1 MKKIILICFVL
12 LNIYSC
18 NKFKIADQIGLES
31 DWLLPLAKGKIGFK
45 NLKELE
51 NNSLSHDIPSFDI
64 GYNPGVPINVPALN
78 IPEVGPYAQP
88 IMGWIKSLKVKNLK
102 IELSFTNAFPITIGT
117 GTKISFRRDANTS
130 DATNLIYSH
139 TVLNDILPNQQ
150 YDFSI
155 DILNSVI
162 EDTVF
167 IYLEQFSSPGG
178 NNITFSTT
186 PSILSIS
193 LKVLEIENVEL
204 YTNKQASFNDTV
216 QANFSQDT
224 NGFDTT
230 VSGKIN
236 VFVDNAMPLNTNFQ
250 LYFIDSLTN
259 NIIDSLFNTRL
270 IVQGINTNSLTGTPL
285 SINSSKNEILVNAAK
300 VQRIK
305 SANKAIID
313 FDLNTNGYSTPTVL
327 ANDETY
333 LGIQFTGDLKL
344 KLKIK

>member
-1 MKKIILICFVL
+1 MKKLVLICFIAISIL
-12 LNIYSC
+12 SC
-18 NKFKIADQIGLES
+18 NKFKIADTIGLES

-51 NNSLSHDIPSFDI
+51 NNSMSHNIPSFDI
-64 GYNPGVPINVPALN
+64 GYNPGVLINVPPLN

-88 IMGWIKSLKVKNLK
+88 IMSWIKSLKVKNLNLA
-102 IELSFTNAFPITIGT
+102 LSFTNAFPISIGT
-117 GTKISFRRDANTS
+117 GTKISFRRDPNTS
-130 DATNLIYSH
+130 DASNLIYSH

-150 YDFSI
+150 YDFNI
-155 DILNSVI
+155 EILNSII

-167 IYLEQFSSPGG
+167 IYLEQFTSPGG

-186 PSILSIS
+186 PSKLSIT
-193 LKVLEIENVEL
+193 LKVLEIENIEL
-204 YTNKQASFNDTV
+204 YTNNQALFNDTILATFN
-216 QANFSQDT
+216 QET
-224 NGFDTT
+224 NGLDTT

-236 VFVDNAMPLNTNFQ
+236 VFVDNAMPVNTKFQ

-259 NIIDSLFNTRL
+259 IIIDSLFSVPFLTS
-270 IVQGINTNSLTGTPL
+270 GINTNPLTGAPL
-285 SINSSKNEILVNAAK
+285 TINNSKSEISVNAAK

-313 FDLNTNGYSTPTVL
+313 IDLNTNGYSTPTVL

>member
-1 MKKIILICFVL
+1 M
-12 LNIYSC
+12 
-18 NKFKIADQIGLES
+18 
-31 DWLLPLAKGKIGFK
+31 
-45 NLKELE
+45 
-51 NNSLSHDIPSFDI
+51 
-64 GYNPGVPINVPALN
+64 
-78 IPEVGPYAQP
+78 
-88 IMGWIKSLKVKNLK
+88 
-102 IELSFTNAFPITIGT
+102 
-117 GTKISFRRDANTS
+117 
-130 DATNLIYSH
+130 
-139 TVLNDILPNQQ
+139 
-150 YDFSI
+150 
-155 DILNSVI
+155 I

-167 IYLEQFSSPGG
+167 IYLEQFTSPGG

-186 PSILSIS
+186 PSKLSIS

-270 IVQGINTNSLTGTPL
+270 IVQGINTNSITGAPI

-305 SANKAIID
+305 SSNKAIID